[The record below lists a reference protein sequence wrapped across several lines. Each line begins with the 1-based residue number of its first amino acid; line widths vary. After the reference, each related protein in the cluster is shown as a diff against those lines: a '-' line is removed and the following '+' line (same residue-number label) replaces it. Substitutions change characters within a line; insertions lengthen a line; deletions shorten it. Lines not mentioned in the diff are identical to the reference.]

1 MRSEVFV
8 DISDV
13 VISQRRRAR
22 KSGKKVRNMTTCAFD
37 RTTFHGPDLLTVTPK
52 RRGHTQTFLIAKS
65 ILADRFPLVS
75 SLPAGDQPVSWST
88 RLMEDPTSPLVKAGQ
103 VVDIEGPSSL
113 RPFRPLYQCVFPIG
127 LRARLSSRD

>member
-1 MRSEVFV
+1 LRSEVFV

-37 RTTFHGPDLLTVTPK
+37 RTTFHVPDLLTVTPQKK
-52 RRGHTQTFLIAKS
+52 RGLAQIAQTFLIAKS

-75 SLPAGDQPVSWST
+75 SC
-88 RLMEDPTSPLVKAGQ
+88 
-103 VVDIEGPSSL
+103 L
-113 RPFRPLYQCVFPIG
+113 RGYQ
-127 LRARLSSRD
+127 LR